1 MSLVLSLMPGVVM
14 RLKSSVVQLRCSR
27 LCEIGV
33 SSAVVGFDDP
43 AEVAIVG
50 ETQVLG
56 PFVVVYE
63 SNYEQSSFTN

>member
-1 MSLVLSLMPGVVM
+1 MW
-14 RLKSSVVQLRCSR
+14 LKSGAAQLRCSR

-50 ETQVLG
+50 ETSDLG

-63 SNYEQSSFTN
+63 ANYEQSSFTN